1 MADLTRNDVLK
12 LAQLAR
18 LNLADDE
25 VETFKN
31 ELDEILHYVELLD
44 NVDITGLE
52 PTSQVTG
59 LVNVTRDDTVKDYGY
74 SPEELLKN
82 VPDTLEDHIKVKRMI
97 G

>member
-1 MADLTRNDVLK
+1 MAELSRDDVLK

-18 LNLADDE
+18 LQLADDE

-44 NVDITGLE
+44 NVDVSGFE

-59 LVNVTRDDTVKDYGY
+59 LVNVTRDDTIRAYGY
-74 SPEELLKN
+74 RPEDLLKN
-82 VPDTLEDHIKVKRMI
+82 VPTTQDGQIKVKRMI